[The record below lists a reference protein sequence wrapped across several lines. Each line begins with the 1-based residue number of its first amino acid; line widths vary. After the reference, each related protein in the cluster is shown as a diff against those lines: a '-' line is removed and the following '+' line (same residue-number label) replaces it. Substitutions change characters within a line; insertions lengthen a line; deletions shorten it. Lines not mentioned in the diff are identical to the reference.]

1 MKQLCSPLMNPRWAA
16 CTLLRYIGHSGPFK
30 REERAMWMPDRCSNG
45 SFGVFA
51 VVVLI
56 DLDMKKWMSERN
68 WEWSDLGK
76 LEIN

>member
-1 MKQLCSPLMNPRWAA
+1 
-16 CTLLRYIGHSGPFK
+16 
-30 REERAMWMPDRCSNG
+30 MWMPDRCSNG